1 MIEAQPQFKRRGLVI
16 CVSGPSGVGKGT
28 IIKRVMAMRPN
39 VAHSISVTTRAPRP
53 GEKDSVDYYFRDE
66 NAFRQMLD
74 HGEILESDYYC
85 GNYYG
90 TPLSPLERLVSQ
102 GIDVLLDITV
112 PGSIS
117 IMKNY
122 PEAISLF
129 LLPPSFTEL
138 QRRLEKRG
146 TEDAEVMQRRLQKAR
161 DEIGQA
167 KLFKYLVVNDDL
179 DETARRILAIFEAEH
194 CRYDR
199 LVGVEETILA
209 L

>member
-39 VAHSISVTTRAPRP
+39 VAHSVSVTTRAPRP
-53 GEKDSVDYYFRDE
+53 GETDGVDYYFRDE
-66 NAFRQMLD
+66 AAFRQMLD
-74 HGEILESDYYC
+74 HGEILESDFYC

-90 TPLSPLERLVSQ
+90 TPLSPLEQLVSQ

-179 DETARRILAIFEAEH
+179 DDTARRILAIFEAEH

-199 LVGVEETILA
+199 LVGLEETILA

>member
-53 GEKDSVDYYFRDE
+53 GEKDGVDYYFRDE

-90 TPLSPLERLVSQ
+90 TPLSPLEQLVSQ

>member
-53 GEKDSVDYYFRDE
+53 GEKDGADYYFRDE

-90 TPLSPLERLVSQ
+90 TPLSPLEQLVSQ

>member
-28 IIKRVMAMRPN
+28 IIKRVMSMRPN

-53 GEKDSVDYYFRDE
+53 GETDGVDYYFRDE
-66 NAFRQMLD
+66 AAFRQMQD
-74 HGEILESDYYC
+74 QGEILESDHYC

-90 TPLSPLERLVSQ
+90 TPLSPLEQLVSQ

-129 LLPPSFTEL
+129 LLPPSFSEL

-146 TEDAEVMQRRLQKAR
+146 TEDAGAMQRRLQKAR
-161 DEIGQA
+161 DEISQA
-167 KLFKYLVVNDDL
+167 RLFKYLVINDDL

-199 LVGVEETILA
+199 LVGVEESILA